1 MFVLL
6 KRTQILKLQMT
17 IYLSMA
23 LVRSIFRKDRN
34 AYGGDVIIYSRNIV
48 RVSRHNDLEPAN
60 VELVWLEIDNPTS
73 QIF

>member
-1 MFVLL
+1 
-6 KRTQILKLQMT
+6 
-17 IYLSMA
+17 MA

-34 AYGGDVIIYSRNIV
+34 AYGGGVIIYSSNNV

-73 QIF
+73 HIF

>member
-1 MFVLL
+1 
-6 KRTQILKLQMT
+6 
-17 IYLSMA
+17 MA

-34 AYGGDVIIYSRNIV
+34 AYGRDVILYSSNNV

-73 QIF
+73 HIF